1 MFPAVSRRTLQRDL
15 SDLEA
20 KGLVSHT
27 GEINQ
32 LKYTLNK
39 DL

>member
-1 MFPAVSRRTLQRDL
+1 MFPDVSRRTLHRDL
-15 SDLEA
+15 SDLAA
-20 KGLVSHT
+20 KGLVSRS
-27 GEINQ
+27 GETNQ